1 MQIDPSV
8 QFVALKKTATE
19 ITSSLTAQL
28 TQNEVREAL
37 FFFFLAVA
45 VSYIWFKEFGV
56 LLFIGTFL
64 ILVTSIRI
72 RNLKN
77 KRI

>member
-28 TQNEVREAL
+28 TRDEVREFL
-37 FFFFLAVA
+37 YFFFLAVA
-45 VSYIWFKEFGV
+45 VSYIWFKEIGV
-56 LLFIGTFL
+56 LLFVGAFMLTL
-64 ILVTSIRI
+64 YMLTY
-72 RNLKN
+72 
-77 KRI
+77 KR